1 MQSAVRGVLIDVSGT
16 VHVGDKLIPGA
27 ANALERLRSSGVPF
41 RFCTNTTQSSGDSL
55 ASHLRKLGL
64 DVHREEIFTS
74 LSACRQ
80 LVQTRGLRP
89 LLILEPDAQRE
100 FEGIIHS
107 EPYDS
112 VVVGLSP
119 SNFHYDMVGDRKT
132 RLRPSPAPYTTGTTA
147 IAAKNESELLN
158 KAFRLLVESK
168 STTKPATLIA
178 VHRAKYF
185 ADKDEGRLSL
195 GPGGFVEALEY
206 ASGVKAHVVGKPQ
219 RAFFELAIQSM
230 GLDHYL
236 PSSSTPSASS
246 SMPSSSHSSLA
257 SGIVMIGDDVE
268 QDLGGGAA
276 ELGLIRYLV
285 RTGKYRAK
293 DEERDAHGG
302 LDGTFA
308 DFGAVVDHILS
319 TLQK

>member
-100 FEGIIHS
+100 FEGILHS

-119 SNFHYDMVGDRKT
+119 SNFHYDM
-132 RLRPSPAPYTTGTTA
+132 
-147 IAAKNESELLN
+147 LN

-230 GLDHYL
+230 GLDHHL

-246 SMPSSSHSSLA
+246 SMPSSSHSRLA

-285 RTGKYRAK
+285 RTGK